1 MAVLMNVVIVVVI
14 VAPLLRVMILFP
26 SLYFSI
32 LVALVKVIGIHL
44 HLSHIFLHWEKI
56 LFR

>member
-14 VAPLLRVMILFP
+14 VALLLRVRTLFP
-26 SLYFSI
+26 SLYFNI
-32 LVALVKVIGIHL
+32 LVALVKVIGIYL
-44 HLSHIFLHWEKI
+44 YLSYILLHWEKI

>member
-14 VAPLLRVMILFP
+14 VALLLRVMILFP

-32 LVALVKVIGIHL
+32 LVALVQPPTHAWGAV
-44 HLSHIFLHWEKI
+44 
-56 LFR
+56 RNPRV

>member
-14 VAPLLRVMILFP
+14 VALLLRVFP